1 MRISTACARASI
13 GVRSSSA
20 RWPTSPPCLPRA
32 SLLSPPSIPPCTRPR
47 SVGWFGLLRSP
58 PVGAARALL
67 YGSAATARRAVSRAA
82 RSTTRPLVGANG
94 PLTSAQQR
102 GFRSLGFSTRLLA
115 QVVGAAQAMSMPMAL
130 VSYHAS
136 PSSRSSLPVS
146 SIVGVVALV
155 CGLAAV
161 AFGVAVRFR
170 LWTKHSLQCSATSYM
185 RVCTLTHARSRART
199 RT

>member
-1 MRISTACARASI
+1 MRISAACARAST

-32 SLLSPPSIPPCTRPR
+32 SLLSRPSIPPCTRPR
-47 SVGWFGLLRSP
+47 LVGLRRSA

-67 YGSAATARRAVSRAA
+67 YGSNATACRAVPRAA
-82 RSTTRPLVGANG
+82 RYTTRPLVGANG
-94 PLTSAQQR
+94 PLTSAQRR
-102 GFRSLGFSTRLLA
+102 GFRGLGFSTRLLA

-136 PSSRSSLPVS
+136 PSSRNSLPVS
-146 SIVGVVALV
+146 SIIGVVALV
-155 CGLAAV
+155 CGFAAV

-170 LWTKHSLQCSATSYM
+170 LWVKHSLQCSATGYM
-185 RVCTLTHARSRART
+185 RVCTLTHARSRT
-199 RT
+199 RTHTRA